1 MALESAR
8 LAQQQAAVNETKLE
22 LGLMHGSLAGVGGGG
37 VGVGV
42 AVEYADPHPDPTP
55 TPTPNPISPQG
66 NLEFDDWMRQSA
78 PPQPETLSAA
88 P

>member
-22 LGLMHGSLAGVGGGG
+22 LGLMHGSRVGSTSTSRSGSTLAL
-37 VGVGV
+37 
-42 AVEYADPHPDPTP
+42 TP
-55 TPTPNPISPQG
+55 TLPLPLPLTPTSPQG